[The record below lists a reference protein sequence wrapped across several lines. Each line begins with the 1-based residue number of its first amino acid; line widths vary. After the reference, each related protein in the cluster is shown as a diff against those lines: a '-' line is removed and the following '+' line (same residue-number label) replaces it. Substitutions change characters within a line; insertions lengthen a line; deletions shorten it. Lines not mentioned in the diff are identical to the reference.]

1 MNRLKQGIGKH
12 KEMVNVSEQT
22 AGGDGFCREVLG
34 NECSRYLCTSAPKYY
49 LKIFLRD
56 VVISSDS
63 SDIQTI
69 AVYGSTAPS

>member
-1 MNRLKQGIGKH
+1 MLANGLK
-12 KEMVNVSEQT
+12 V
-22 AGGDGFCREVLG
+22 GGGLCWEVLG
-34 NECSRYLCTSAPKYY
+34 NECSSYLCTSAPKYY